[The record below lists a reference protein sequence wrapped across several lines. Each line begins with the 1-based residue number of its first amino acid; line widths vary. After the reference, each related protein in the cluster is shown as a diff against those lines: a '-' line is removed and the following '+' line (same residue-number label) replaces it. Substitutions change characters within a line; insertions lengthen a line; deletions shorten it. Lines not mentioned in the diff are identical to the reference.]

1 MMRTPVAL
9 AALIFAVAASLV
21 ACASKATPP
30 GGEMAASTHPQT
42 PIPVGEKLMLSDDEW
57 KKKLTPEQFRVL
69 REGGTERAWTG
80 ALLENKKPGTYRC
93 GGCGAP
99 LFESATKY
107 DSGSGWPSFHTALGG
122 RVEEKVDT
130 GHGMIRTEVLCSRCG
145 GHLGHKFPDGPRPT
159 GERYCINSASL
170 AFESAQ
176 SVAPDGTADA
186 TKDAAKDAA
195 KDPAKGQ

>member
-1 MMRTPVAL
+1 MMRMPVAL
-9 AALIFAVAASLV
+9 AALIFAVAASFV

-30 GGEMAASTHPQT
+30 AEAVTTTSTHPQA

-107 DSGSGWPSFHTALGG
+107 DSGSGWPSFHSALGG

-170 AFESAQ
+170 AFESAP
-176 SVAPDGTADA
+176 SGAPDATQDA
-186 TKDAAKDAA
+186 TQDAA
-195 KDPAKGQ
+195 KDPAKGE